1 MKKFKL
7 YITAL
12 LAAGVVSSC
21 LVDDADPSTYAG
33 DTPYIVGFDSA
44 SATNSYFADEGPV
57 TKSYP
62 VNLIGSASGYT
73 SSNDIVINYSIDP
86 ASTAVEGQEYDFTD
100 TSGTMTIPANSDYA
114 LFDLIVNTGGFDPV
128 APTTLIINLS
138 TSTNNTIVS
147 TQFSSLTVKFVGCL
161 STVDTYSYDVDIE
174 YTDVAGAVSY
184 YSNNGES
191 FTATGVPNNFVTD
204 TTGHWGPGALAPGD
218 DGFYFEDICGDI
230 FIKEQ
235 ALGGYWGNTVQG
247 YLGDANPAGS
257 VDSVTGDIHVEYNVC
272 FGGDCRKYKVDYT
285 RL

>member
-21 LVDDADPSTYAG
+21 LVDDAEPTSYAG
-33 DTPYIVGFDSA
+33 NTPQIVGFDDA

-62 VNLIGSASGYT
+62 VSLKGSASGYA
-73 SSNDIVINYSIDP
+73 SNQDIVVNYTIDP

-138 TSTNNTIVS
+138 TDTNNTIVS
-147 TQFSSLTVKFVGCL
+147 EQFSTLTIKFVGCL
-161 STVDTYSYDVDIE
+161 STVDAYSYNVDIE
-174 YTDVAGAVSY
+174 YTAVDGSVSY
-184 YSNNGES
+184 YSNFGES

-204 TTGHWGPGALAPGD
+204 TTGHWGPGQLSPGD

-230 FIKEQ
+230 FVGLQ
-235 ALGGYWGNTVQG
+235 QLGGYWGNTVEG
-247 YLGDANPAGS
+247 NLGSQNPAGS
-257 VDSVTGDIHVEYNVC
+257 VDPITGDIHLEYNVC
-272 FGGDCRKYKVDYT
+272 FGGDCRRYVVDYT